1 MIKLIEIFTKLTNNV
16 LVVDVESTCET
27 KISEIIEIGICDT
40 NFKITESILI
50 KPIFSEI
57 NSFCTSLTTI
67 TNDDIKKF
75 GKNIDYVYDYFN
87 QVCGNYSEWA
97 SYGEYDKKMFDN
109 MSQLYNKKIML
120 PNKHINV
127 RRLFADKIMKS
138 DNPSAAPR
146 NPKDALEFLGM
157 SFVGV
162 NHRGIDDAKNIAILL
177 NVLLNNNNL

>member
-1 MIKLIEIFTKLTNNV
+1 MKLMEIFNESTNKV

-27 KISEIIEIGICDT
+27 EMSEIIEIGICDT
-40 NFKITESILI
+40 NFEITESILI

-75 GKNIDYVYDYFN
+75 GKDIDNAYDYFN
-87 QVCGNYSEWA
+87 NICVNYSEWA

-109 MSQLYNKKIML
+109 MSQLYDIKIML
-120 PNKHINV
+120 PKKHINV
-127 RRLFADKIMKS
+127 RKLFANKIMKS
-138 DNPSAAPR
+138 DNPSTAPK
-146 NPKDALEFLGM
+146 NPKDALEFLGF
-157 SFVGV
+157 SFIGV

-177 NVLLNNNNL
+177 NILLDNTNS